1 MSEKSIT
8 FAVGFTDNPETN
20 TLNTMIGKRTNRLFV
35 SIIFCVMALQA
46 VAQNSAYEK
55 FLEEQRAKFSQFKD
69 DQQDKYDAFRQRVNT
84 EYAEFMRAAWAEF
97 PVNEAEVP
105 EEEERIEPV
114 VYEGDVEGETR
125 PSKSPLLGGL
135 ADSPEVETQETD
147 SEAQTNWS
155 FSFRSGKDES
165 KKTADAQSRK
175 GAELKVESKVAVV
188 PKATPAP
195 APIAPVAVS
204 KTADRKDIEISY
216 YGRTITIDFPLTD
229 RLRLQGLSEDAL
241 ADAWTLLAGK
251 PYDITVK
258 TALDARETYQLC
270 DWAYMDALRMA
281 CEGRYGASNEAVLMQ
296 AFLMTQSGYRVRLA
310 KAGERLFMLVA
321 SKYQI
326 YNMRYLNVDGTKYYV
341 MGDYHGERLQLCPS
355 RFDKEQSLS
364 LQLASLPR
372 LGETASPKR
381 KLTSKKGVTASVSVN
396 RNLIEFFRQYPQ
408 ANIDGDFTTRWAA
421 YANTPLDRAIQDELY
436 PPLRQTISRMTEREA
451 VGILLNWVQTAFKY
465 GYDDEVWGGDRTF
478 FVQETLFYPQSDCE
492 DRAILFS
499 RLVRDLVGLDVALVY
514 YPGHLAAAVAFSG
527 EEEGDWFSCNG
538 QRFVVCDPTYI
549 NAPVG
554 LTMPGMDNK
563 TAKIILL
570 K

>member
-1 MSEKSIT
+1 MRKATIGCMLV
-8 FAVGFTDNPETN
+8 FALSVAAQSTD
-20 TLNTMIGKRTNRLFV
+20 F
-35 SIIFCVMALQA
+35 
-46 VAQNSAYEK
+46 EK
-55 FLEEQRAKFSQFKD
+55 FREQQRASFSQFRD
-69 DQQDKYDAFRQRVNT
+69 NQQDKYDAFRQRVNA

-97 PVNEAEVP
+97 PVSEAEVP
-105 EEEERIEPV
+105 EPEPKVEPV
-114 VYEGDVEGETR
+114 VFDEDVEEIENGKLKIENEETEE
-125 PSKSPLLGGL
+125 G
-135 ADSPEVETQETD
+135 VEAQETEA
-147 SEAQTNWS
+147 EAQTNWS
-155 FSFRSGKDES
+155 FSFGRTGNKEQGAKSEEEGQKSTRSDRPEERKVKSQREERGK
-165 KKTADAQSRK
+165 SREIK
-175 GAELKVESKVAVV
+175 AEGKVAVV

-204 KTADRKDIEISY
+204 KTSDRKDIEISY
-216 YGRTITIDFPLTD
+216 YGRTITIGFPLTD
-229 RLRLQGLSEDAL
+229 RLRLQGLNEDAL

-251 PYDITVK
+251 PYDISVK
-258 TALDARETYQLC
+258 TALDARSAFQLC

-281 CEGRYGASNEAVLMQ
+281 CEGHYGAGNEAVLMQ
-296 AFLMTQSGYRVRLA
+296 TFLMTQSGYRVRLA

-326 YNMRYLNVDGTKYYV
+326 YNMRYLNVEGTKYYV
-341 MGDYHGERLQLCPS
+341 TGDYHGEKLQLCPS

-364 LQLASLPR
+364 LQMVALPK

-396 RNLIEFFRQYPQ
+396 RQLIDFFRRYPQ

-421 YANTPLDRAIQDELY
+421 YANTPLDQAIQDELY
-436 PPLRQTISRMTEREA
+436 PPLRQTIRGMSEREA

-465 GYDDEVWGGDRTF
+465 GYDDEVWGGDRAF

-499 RLVRDLVGLDVALVY
+499 RLVRDLTGLDVALIY

-527 EEEGDWFSCNG
+527 EEEGDWFNCGG

-554 LTMPGMDNK
+554 LTMPGMDNQK
-563 TAKIILL
+563 AKIILL
-570 K
+570 R

>member
-1 MSEKSIT
+1 MRKVIAGCMLV
-8 FAVGFTDNPETN
+8 FA
-20 TLNTMIGKRTNRLFV
+20 LYA
-35 SIIFCVMALQA
+35 S
-46 VAQNSAYEK
+46 AQNADFEK
-55 FLEEQRAKFSQFKD
+55 FREQQRASFNQFRD
-69 DQQDKYDAFRQRVNT
+69 NQQDKYDAFRQRVNA
-84 EYAEFMRAAWAEF
+84 EYALFMRRAWAEF
-97 PVNEAEVP
+97 PVREAEVP
-105 EEEERIEPV
+105 EPEENIPPVEYEEEKKTLSNSPKGVEHNA
-114 VYEGDVEGETR
+114 EGEF
-125 PSKSPLLGGL
+125 
-135 ADSPEVETQETD
+135 ETEEA
-147 SEAQTNWS
+147 SEQQAGTNWS
-155 FSFRSGKDES
+155 FSFRSSKSENKGSGQQSKAEQDSGQQPQGGQAGAGKSREIR
-165 KKTADAQSRK
+165 AD
-175 GAELKVESKVAVV
+175 GKVAVV

-195 APIAPVAVS
+195 EPVAPVAVS
-204 KTADRKDIEISY
+204 ETAHGQNVEISY
-216 YGRTITIDFPLTD
+216 YGRPITLSFPLAD
-229 RLRLQGLSEDAL
+229 PLRLQGLSEDVL

-258 TALDARETYQLC
+258 TALDARSAYQLC
-270 DWAYMDALRMA
+270 DWAYMDVLRKA
-281 CEGRYGASNEAVLMQ
+281 CEGHYGTGNEAVLMQ

-326 YNMRYLNVDGTKYYV
+326 YNMRYLNVEGTKYYV
-341 MGDYHGERLQLCPS
+341 TGDYHGERLQLCPS

-364 LQLASLPR
+364 LQLATLPR

-381 KLTSKKGVTASVSVN
+381 KFTSKKGVTASVSVN
-396 RNLIEFFRQYPQ
+396 QQLIEFFRQYPQ

-421 YANTPLDRAIQDELY
+421 YANTPLDQAIQDELY
-436 PPLRQTISRMTEREA
+436 PPLRQTIRGMSEREA

-465 GYDDEVWGGDRTF
+465 GYDDEIWGGDRAF

-492 DRAILFS
+492 DRSILFS
-499 RLVRDLVGLDVALVY
+499 RLVRDLTGLEVALVY

-527 EEEGDWFSCNG
+527 QEEGDWFNCNG

>member
-1 MSEKSIT
+1 MVMRKATIGCMLV
-8 FAVGFTDNPETN
+8 FALSVAAQSTD
-20 TLNTMIGKRTNRLFV
+20 F
-35 SIIFCVMALQA
+35 
-46 VAQNSAYEK
+46 EK
-55 FLEEQRAKFSQFKD
+55 FREQQRASFSQFRD
-69 DQQDKYDAFRQRVNT
+69 NQQDKYDAFRQRVNA

-97 PVNEAEVP
+97 PVSEAEVP
-105 EEEERIEPV
+105 EPEPKVEPV
-114 VYEGDVEGETR
+114 IFDEDVEEIENGKLKIENGETEE
-125 PSKSPLLGGL
+125 G
-135 ADSPEVETQETD
+135 VEAQETEA
-147 SEAQTNWS
+147 EAQTNWS
-155 FSFRSGKDES
+155 FSFGGAKSEEESQKSKVKSQREERGK
-165 KKTADAQSRK
+165 SREIK
-175 GAELKVESKVAVV
+175 AEGKVAVV

-216 YGRTITIDFPLTD
+216 YGRTVTIGFPLTD
-229 RLRLQGLSEDAL
+229 RLRLQGLNEDAL

-251 PYDITVK
+251 PYDISVK
-258 TALDARETYQLC
+258 TALDARSAFQLC

-281 CEGRYGASNEAVLMQ
+281 CEGHYGAGNEAVLMQ
-296 AFLMTQSGYRVRLA
+296 TFLMTQSGYRVRLA

-326 YNMRYLNVDGTKYYV
+326 YNMRYLNVEGTKYYV
-341 MGDYHGERLQLCPS
+341 MGDYHGEKLQLCPS

-364 LQLASLPR
+364 LQMVALPK

-396 RNLIEFFRQYPQ
+396 RQLIDFFRRYPQ

-421 YANTPLDRAIQDELY
+421 YANTPLDQAIQDELY
-436 PPLRQTISRMTEREA
+436 PPLRQTIRGMSEREA

-465 GYDDEVWGGDRTF
+465 GYDDEVWGGDRAF

-499 RLVRDLVGLDVALVY
+499 RLVRDLTGLDVALIY

-527 EEEGDWFSCNG
+527 EEEGDWFNCGG

-554 LTMPGMDNK
+554 LTMPGMDNQK
-563 TAKIILL
+563 AKIILL
-570 K
+570 R

>member
-1 MSEKSIT
+1 MLVFALSI
-8 FAVGFTDNPETN
+8 AAQSTD
-20 TLNTMIGKRTNRLFV
+20 F
-35 SIIFCVMALQA
+35 
-46 VAQNSAYEK
+46 EK
-55 FLEEQRAKFSQFKD
+55 FREQQRASFSQFRD
-69 DQQDKYDAFRQRVNT
+69 NQQDKYDAFRQRVNA

-97 PVNEAEVP
+97 PVSEAEVP
-105 EEEERIEPV
+105 EPEPKVEPV
-114 VYEGDVEGETR
+114 IFDEDVEEIENGKLKIENGETEE
-125 PSKSPLLGGL
+125 G
-135 ADSPEVETQETD
+135 VEAQET
-147 SEAQTNWS
+147 EAGAQTNWS
-155 FSFRSGKDES
+155 FSFGRTGNKEQGAKSEEESQKSTRSDRPEERKVKSQREERGK
-165 KKTADAQSRK
+165 SREIK
-175 GAELKVESKVAVV
+175 AEGKVAVV

-216 YGRTITIDFPLTD
+216 YGRTITIGFPLTD
-229 RLRLQGLSEDAL
+229 RLRLQGLNEDAL

-251 PYDITVK
+251 PYDISVK
-258 TALDARETYQLC
+258 TALDARSAFQLC

-281 CEGRYGASNEAVLMQ
+281 CEGHYGAGNEAVLMQ
-296 AFLMTQSGYRVRLA
+296 TFLMTQSGYRVRLA

-326 YNMRYLNVDGTKYYV
+326 YNMRYLNVEGTKYYV
-341 MGDYHGERLQLCPS
+341 MGDYHGEKLQLCPS

-364 LQLASLPR
+364 LQMVALPK

-396 RNLIEFFRQYPQ
+396 RQLIDFFRRYPQ

-421 YANTPLDRAIQDELY
+421 YANTPLDQAIQDELY
-436 PPLRQTISRMTEREA
+436 PPLRQTIRGMSEREA

-465 GYDDEVWGGDRTF
+465 GYDDEVWGGDRAF

-499 RLVRDLVGLDVALVY
+499 RLVRDLTGLDVALIY

-527 EEEGDWFSCNG
+527 EEEGDWFNCGG

-554 LTMPGMDNK
+554 LTMPGMDNQK
-563 TAKIILL
+563 AKIILL
-570 K
+570 R

>member
-1 MSEKSIT
+1 MVMRKATIGCMLV
-8 FAVGFTDNPETN
+8 FALSVAAQSTD
-20 TLNTMIGKRTNRLFV
+20 F
-35 SIIFCVMALQA
+35 
-46 VAQNSAYEK
+46 EK
-55 FLEEQRAKFSQFKD
+55 FREQQRASFSQFRD
-69 DQQDKYDAFRQRVNT
+69 NQQDKYDAFRQRVNA

-97 PVNEAEVP
+97 PVSEAEVP
-105 EEEERIEPV
+105 EPEPKVEPV
-114 VYEGDVEGETR
+114 IFDEDVEEIENGKLKIENGETEE
-125 PSKSPLLGGL
+125 G
-135 ADSPEVETQETD
+135 VEAQETEA
-147 SEAQTNWS
+147 EAQTNWS
-155 FSFRSGKDES
+155 FSFGGAKSEEESQKSKVKSQREERGK
-165 KKTADAQSRK
+165 SREIK
-175 GAELKVESKVAVV
+175 AEGKVAVV

-216 YGRTITIDFPLTD
+216 YGRTITIGFPLTD
-229 RLRLQGLSEDAL
+229 RLRLQGLNEDAL

-251 PYDITVK
+251 PYDISVK
-258 TALDARETYQLC
+258 TALDARSAFQLC

-281 CEGRYGASNEAVLMQ
+281 CEGHYGAGNEAVLMQ
-296 AFLMTQSGYRVRLA
+296 TFLMTQSGYRVRLA

-326 YNMRYLNVDGTKYYV
+326 YNMRYLNVEGTKYYV
-341 MGDYHGERLQLCPS
+341 MGDYHGEKLQLCPS

-364 LQLASLPR
+364 LQMVELPK

-396 RNLIEFFRQYPQ
+396 RQLIDFFRRYPQ

-421 YANTPLDRAIQDELY
+421 YANTPLDQAIQDELY
-436 PPLRQTISRMTEREA
+436 PPLRQTIRGMSEREA

-465 GYDDEVWGGDRTF
+465 GYDDEVWGGDRAF

-499 RLVRDLVGLDVALVY
+499 RLVRDLTGLDVALIY

-527 EEEGDWFSCNG
+527 EEEGDWFNCGG

-554 LTMPGMDNK
+554 LTMPGMDNQK
-563 TAKIILL
+563 AKIILL
-570 K
+570 R

>member
-1 MSEKSIT
+1 MIMRKATIGCMLVFALSI
-8 FAVGFTDNPETN
+8 AAQSTD
-20 TLNTMIGKRTNRLFV
+20 F
-35 SIIFCVMALQA
+35 
-46 VAQNSAYEK
+46 EK
-55 FLEEQRAKFSQFKD
+55 FREQQRASFSQFRD
-69 DQQDKYDAFRQRVNT
+69 NQQDKYDAFRQRVNA

-97 PVNEAEVP
+97 PVSEAEVP
-105 EEEERIEPV
+105 EPEERIPPV
-114 VYEGDVEGETR
+114 VFDEDVEGQK
-125 PSKSPLLGGL
+125 SKVKGQRSESGE
-135 ADSPEVETQETD
+135 EVESEKTAALKDKSEETEEGVEAQETEA
-147 SEAQTNWS
+147 EAQTNWS
-155 FSFRSGKDES
+155 FSFRSGKEEGQKS
-165 KKTADAQSRK
+165 KVKSQKEERGKSREIK
-175 GAELKVESKVAVV
+175 AEGKVAVV

-204 KTADRKDIEISY
+204 QTAHGQNVEIAY
-216 YGRTITIDFPLTD
+216 YGRPITLSFPLAD
-229 RLRLQGLSEDAL
+229 RLRLHELNEDAL

-251 PYDITVK
+251 PYDISVK
-258 TALDARETYQLC
+258 TALDARSAFQLC

-281 CEGRYGASNEAVLMQ
+281 CEGHYGAGNEAVLMQ
-296 AFLMTQSGYRVRLA
+296 TFLMTQSGYRVRLA

-326 YNMRYLNVDGTKYYV
+326 YNMRYLNVEGTKYYV
-341 MGDYHGERLQLCPS
+341 MGDYHGEKLQLCPS

-364 LQLASLPR
+364 LQMVALPK

-396 RNLIEFFRQYPQ
+396 RQLIDFFRRYPQ

-421 YANTPLDRAIQDELY
+421 YANTPLDQAIQDELY
-436 PPLRQTISRMTEREA
+436 PPLRQTIRGMSEREA

-465 GYDDEVWGGDRTF
+465 GYDDEVWGGDRAF

-499 RLVRDLVGLDVALVY
+499 RLVRDLTGLDVALIY

-527 EEEGDWFSCNG
+527 EEEGDWFNCGG

-554 LTMPGMDNK
+554 LTMPGMDNQK
-563 TAKIILL
+563 AKIILL
-570 K
+570 R

>member
-1 MSEKSIT
+1 MRKVIAGCMLV
-8 FAVGFTDNPETN
+8 FA
-20 TLNTMIGKRTNRLFV
+20 LCA
-35 SIIFCVMALQA
+35 S
-46 VAQNSAYEK
+46 AQNADFEK
-55 FLEEQRAKFSQFKD
+55 FREQQRASFNQFRD
-69 DQQDKYDAFRQRVNT
+69 NQQDKYDAFRQRVNA
-84 EYAEFMRAAWAEF
+84 EYALFMRRAWAEF
-97 PVNEAEVP
+97 PVREAEVP
-105 EEEERIEPV
+105 EPEENIPPVEYEEEEKPISNSPGGEHNA
-114 VYEGDVEGETR
+114 EGEF
-125 PSKSPLLGGL
+125 
-135 ADSPEVETQETD
+135 ETEEA
-147 SEAQTNWS
+147 SEQQAETNWS
-155 FSFRSGKDES
+155 FSFRSS
-165 KKTADAQSRK
+165 KSENKGSGQQSK
-175 GAELKVESKVAVV
+175 AEQGSGQQPQGGQAGAEKSREIRAEGKVAVV

-195 APIAPVAVS
+195 EPIAPVAVS
-204 KTADRKDIEISY
+204 ETAHGQNVEISY
-216 YGRTITIDFPLTD
+216 YGRPITLSFPLAD
-229 RLRLQGLSEDAL
+229 PLRLQGLSEDVL

-258 TALDARETYQLC
+258 TALDARSAYQLC
-270 DWAYMDALRMA
+270 DWAYMDMLRKA
-281 CEGRYGASNEAVLMQ
+281 CEGHYGAGNEAVLMQ

-326 YNMRYLNVDGTKYYV
+326 YNMRYLNVEGTKYYV
-341 MGDYHGERLQLCPS
+341 TGDYHGERLQLCPS

-364 LQLASLPR
+364 LQLATLPR

-381 KLTSKKGVTASVSVN
+381 KFTSKKGVTASVSVN
-396 RNLIEFFRQYPQ
+396 QQLIEFFRQYPQ

-421 YANTPLDRAIQDELY
+421 YANTPLDQAIQDELY
-436 PPLRQTISRMTEREA
+436 PPLRQTIRGMSEREA

-465 GYDDEVWGGDRTF
+465 GYDDEIWGGDRAF

-492 DRAILFS
+492 DRSILFS
-499 RLVRDLVGLDVALVY
+499 RLVRDLTGLDVALVY

-527 EEEGDWFSCNG
+527 QEEGDWFSCNG

>member
-1 MSEKSIT
+1 MRKATIGCMLVFALSI
-8 FAVGFTDNPETN
+8 AAQSTD
-20 TLNTMIGKRTNRLFV
+20 F
-35 SIIFCVMALQA
+35 
-46 VAQNSAYEK
+46 EK
-55 FLEEQRAKFSQFKD
+55 FREQQRASFSQFRD
-69 DQQDKYDAFRQRVNT
+69 NQQDKYDAFRQRVNA

-97 PVNEAEVP
+97 PVSEAEVP
-105 EEEERIEPV
+105 EPEPKVEPV
-114 VYEGDVEGETR
+114 IFDEDVEEIENGKLKIENGETEE
-125 PSKSPLLGGL
+125 G
-135 ADSPEVETQETD
+135 VEAQET
-147 SEAQTNWS
+147 EAGAQTNWS
-155 FSFRSGKDES
+155 FSFGRTGNKEQGAKSEEESQKSTRSDRPEERKVKSQREERGK
-165 KKTADAQSRK
+165 SREIK
-175 GAELKVESKVAVV
+175 AEDKVAVV

-216 YGRTITIDFPLTD
+216 YGRTITIGFPLTD
-229 RLRLQGLSEDAL
+229 RLRLQGLNEDAL

-251 PYDITVK
+251 PYDISVK
-258 TALDARETYQLC
+258 TALDARSAFQLC

-281 CEGRYGASNEAVLMQ
+281 CEGHYGAGNEAVLMQ
-296 AFLMTQSGYRVRLA
+296 TFLMTQSGYRVRLA

-326 YNMRYLNVDGTKYYV
+326 YNMRYLNVEGTKYYV
-341 MGDYHGERLQLCPS
+341 MGDYHGEKLQLCPS

-364 LQLASLPR
+364 LQMVALPK

-396 RNLIEFFRQYPQ
+396 RQLIDFFRRYPQ

-421 YANTPLDRAIQDELY
+421 YANTPLDQAIQEELY
-436 PPLRQTISRMTEREA
+436 PPLRQTIRGMSEREA

-465 GYDDEVWGGDRTF
+465 GYDDEVWGGDRAF

-499 RLVRDLVGLDVALVY
+499 RLVRDLTGLDVALIY

-527 EEEGDWFSCNG
+527 EEEGDWFNCGG

-554 LTMPGMDNK
+554 LTMPGMDNQK
-563 TAKIILL
+563 AKIILL
-570 K
+570 R